1 VRRLSMVRVVAA
13 LSVVLGALV
22 LAGCGGGGSKDSS
35 SSKDTAAADKTPVTL
50 TFWSPFSARELK
62 VMNEGLAKFHQKY
75 PWITVK
81 SVGAITAD
89 KLTAA
94 IHAGNPPDVASMF
107 ETDNLGAFCNSGAW
121 QDLNRYIDADKF
133 DMNQFP
139 KTIRDYTAYKDKRC
153 ALPFLADTYG
163 LYYNKKLLAKAGI
176 SEPPKT
182 VDELAADAKK
192 LTTRNKDG
200 SLDVVGFDPL
210 MGFYENAPVHNG
222 PMWGAKWMDGDKSAL
237 AEDPAWEDFA
247 RWTKKLGDSY
257 GYDKLVKWQAGAG
270 DEFSASNAFERGKL
284 AMMLDGEYRIGFIKA
299 EHPELDFGTAPLPV
313 SKPDLHGS
321 GFVIGTIM
329 GLPKGAKHT
338 DPAWLFLKFFSTD
351 ETTLA
356 QMSNGLQNIP
366 STLASLKSTSLKYDP
381 RFKTFMNVFAN
392 PKSSTQ
398 PVLSIGAQNQTLF
411 ASFLEKWQAG
421 HVKDEDLHEGIAN
434 VDKQIN
440 AALEQAGSNVP

>member
-1 VRRLSMVRVVAA
+1 MIRVAAA
-13 LSVVLGALV
+13 LSVVLGALA
-22 LAGCGGGGSKDSS
+22 LAGCGGGGSKDSA
-35 SSKDTAAADKTPVTL
+35 KDTAATDKTPVTL
-50 TFWSPFSARELK
+50 TFWSPFTARELK
-62 VMNEGLAKFHQKY
+62 VMNEGLAKFHKKY

-139 KTIRDYTAYKDKRC
+139 KTIRDYTAYNDKRC
-153 ALPFLADTYG
+153 ALPFLADSYG
-163 LYYNKKLLAKAGI
+163 LYYNKQLLAKAGI
-176 SEPPKT
+176 TRPPRT

-192 LTTRNKDG
+192 LTVRNPDG
-200 SLDVVGFDPL
+200 SLKVVGFNPL
-210 MGFYENAPVHNG
+210 MGWYENAPVHWG
-222 PMWGAKWMDGDKSAL
+222 PMWGATWMNGDKSGL
-237 AEDPAWEDFA
+237 ADSPGWEEMA
-247 RWTKKLGDSY
+247 RWQKKLIDWY
-257 GYDKLVKWQAGAG
+257 GYDKLVRWQAGSG
-270 DEFSASNAFERGKL
+270 DEFSASNAFETGKV
-284 AMMLDGEYRIGFIKA
+284 AMNLDGEYRIGFIKA
-299 EHPELDFGTAPLPV
+299 EAPKLDFGTAPLPV
-313 SKPDLHGS
+313 SKPDLYGTS
-321 GFVIGTIM
+321 FVIGTIM
-329 GLPKGAKHT
+329 GLPKGAKHA
-338 DPAWLFLKFFSTD
+338 DAAWLFLKFFSTD
-351 ETTLA
+351 ATTLA

-366 STLASLKSTSLKYDP
+366 STLASLKSTELKYDP

-421 HVKDEDLHEGIAN
+421 HVKDEDLHDGIAN

>member
-1 VRRLSMVRVVAA
+1 MIRVVAA
-13 LSVVLGALV
+13 LSVVLGALA
-22 LAGCGGGGSKDSS
+22 LAGCGGGGSKDS

-50 TFWSPFSARELK
+50 TFWSPFTARELK
-62 VMNEGLAKFHQKY
+62 VMNAGLAKFHKKY

-139 KTIRDYTAYKDKRC
+139 KTIRDYTAVQGQAVR
-153 ALPFLADTYG
+153 ASLPRRLVRPLLQQEDARRRGHLAPAEDRRRVGRGREEAHGPQSGRLAEGRRLRPADG
-163 LYYNKKLLAKAGI
+163 LVRERTGPLGADVGR
-176 SEPPKT
+176 E
-182 VDELAADAKK
+182 VDE
-192 LTTRNKDG
+192 RRQ
-200 SLDVVGFDPL
+200 VGHSPTI
-210 MGFYENAPVHNG
+210 
-222 PMWGAKWMDGDKSAL
+222 
-237 AEDPAWEDFA
+237 PAWEEMA
-247 RWTKKLGDSY
+247 RWQKKLIDWY
-257 GYDKLVKWQAGAG
+257 GYDNLVRWQASSG
-270 DEFSASNAFERGKL
+270 DEFSASNAFETGKV
-284 AMMLDGEYRIGFIKA
+284 AMNLDGEYRIGFIKA
-299 EHPELDFGTAPLPV
+299 EAPKLDFGTAPLPV

-329 GLPKGAKHT
+329 GLPKGAKHA
-338 DPAWLFLKFFSTD
+338 DPAWLFLKYFSTD
-351 ETTLA
+351 PTTLA
-356 QMSNGLQNIP
+356 QMANGLQNIP
-366 STLASLKSTSLKYDP
+366 STLASLKSPELKLDP
-381 RFKTFMNVFAN
+381 RFQTFLNVFAN

-421 HVKDEDLHEGIAN
+421 HVKDQDLHDGIAN

>member
-1 VRRLSMVRVVAA
+1 MIRVAAA
-13 LSVVLGALV
+13 LSVVLGALA
-22 LAGCGGGGSKDSS
+22 LAGCGGGGSKDSA
-35 SSKDTAAADKTPVTL
+35 KDTAATDKTPVTL
-50 TFWSPFSARELK
+50 TFWSPFTARELK

-153 ALPFLADTYG
+153 ALPFLADSYG
-163 LYYNKKLLAKAGI
+163 LYYNKQLLAKAGI
-176 SEPPKT
+176 THPPKT

-192 LTTRNKDG
+192 LTVRNPDG
-200 SLDVVGFDPL
+200 SLKVVGFNPL
-210 MGFYENAPVHNG
+210 MGWYENAPVHWG
-222 PMWGAKWMDGDKSAL
+222 PMWGATWMNGDKSGL
-237 AEDPAWEDFA
+237 ADSPGWEEMA
-247 RWTKKLGDSY
+247 RWQKKLIDWY
-257 GYDKLVKWQAGAG
+257 GYDNLSRWQAGSG
-270 DEFSASNAFERGKL
+270 DEFSASNAFETGKV
-284 AMMLDGEYRIGFIKA
+284 AMNLDGEYRIGFIKA
-299 EHPELDFGTAPLPV
+299 EAPKLDFGTAPPPV
-313 SKPDLHGS
+313 SKPDLYGTS
-321 GFVIGTIM
+321 FVIGTIM
-329 GLPKGAKHT
+329 GLPKGAKHA
-338 DPAWLFLKFFSTD
+338 DAAWLFLKFFSTD
-351 ETTLA
+351 ATTLA

-366 STLASLKSTSLKYDP
+366 STLASLKSTELKYDP

-411 ASFLEKWQAG
+411 EAFLEKWQAG
-421 HVKDEDLHEGIAN
+421 HVKDEDLHDGIAN

>member
-1 VRRLSMVRVVAA
+1 MHRVAA
-13 LSVVLGALV
+13 PLLVVLASLAL
-22 LAGCGGGGSKDSS
+22 AACGGHGSDNASKD
-35 SSKDTAAADKTPVTL
+35 AAAKDKTPVTL
-50 TFWSPFSARELK
+50 TFWSPFSARELE
-62 VMNEGLAKFHQKY
+62 VMNSGLKKFHQKY

-121 QDLNRYIDADKF
+121 QDLNDYIAQDDF

-153 ALPFLADTYG
+153 ALPFLADSYG
-163 LYYNKKLLAKAGI
+163 LYYDKKAFAKAGI
-176 SEPPKT
+176 THPPKS

-192 LTTRNKDG
+192 LTVRNPDG
-200 SLDVVGFDPL
+200 SLKVVGFNPL
-210 MGFYENAPVHNG
+210 MGWYENAPVHWG
-222 PMWGAKWMDGDKSAL
+222 PMWGAEWMNGDKSGL
-237 AEDPAWEDFA
+237 ADSPGWEEMA
-247 RWTKKLGDSY
+247 RWQKKLIDWY
-257 GYDKLVKWQAGAG
+257 GYDKLVRWQAGTG
-270 DEFSASNAFERGKL
+270 DEFSASNAFETGKV
-284 AMMLDGEYRIGFIKA
+284 AMNLDGEYRIGFIKA
-299 EHPELDFGTAPLPV
+299 EAPKLDFGTAPLPT
-313 SKPDLHGS
+313 SKPDLYGS
-321 GFVIGTIM
+321 SFVIGTIM
-329 GLPKGAKHT
+329 GLPKGAKHA

-351 ETTLA
+351 TTTLA

-366 STLASLKSTSLKYDP
+366 STLASLKSTELKYDP

>member
-1 VRRLSMVRVVAA
+1 MIRVVAA
-13 LSVVLGALV
+13 LSVVLGALA
-22 LAGCGGGGSKDSS
+22 LAGCGGGGSKHS

-50 TFWSPFSARELK
+50 TFWSPFTARELK
-62 VMNEGLAKFHQKY
+62 VMNAGLAKFHKKY

-107 ETDNLGAFCNSGAW
+107 ETDSLGAFCNSGAW

-153 ALPFLADTYG
+153 ALPFLADSYG
-163 LYYNKKLLAKAGI
+163 LYYNKKMLADAGI
-176 SEPPKT
+176 SHPPKT

-192 LTTRNKDG
+192 LTVRNPDG
-200 SLDVVGFDPL
+200 SLKVVGFDPL
-210 MGFYENAPVHNG
+210 MGWYENAPVHWG
-222 PMWGAKWMDGDKSAL
+222 PMWGAKWMNGDKSGL
-237 AEDPAWEDFA
+237 ADNPAWEQMA
-247 RWTKKLGDSY
+247 RWQKKLVDWY
-257 GYDKLVKWQAGAG
+257 GYDNLVRWQASSG
-270 DEFSASNAFERGKL
+270 DEFSASNAFETGKV
-284 AMMLDGEYRIGFIKA
+284 AMNLDGEYRIGFIKA
-299 EHPELDFGTAPLPV
+299 EAPKLDFGTAPLPA
-313 SKPDLHGS
+313 SKPDLYGS

-329 GLPKGAKHT
+329 GLPKGAKHA
-338 DPAWLFLKFFSTD
+338 DPAWLFLKYFSTD
-351 ETTLA
+351 PTTLA
-356 QMSNGLQNIP
+356 QMANGLQNIP
-366 STLASLKSTSLKYDP
+366 STLASLKSPELKLDP
-381 RFKTFMNVFAN
+381 RFQTFLNVFAN

-411 ASFLEKWQAG
+411 ASFLDKWQAG
-421 HVKDEDLHEGIAN
+421 HVKDEDLNDGIAN

>member
-1 VRRLSMVRVVAA
+1 MRP
-13 LSVVLGALV
+13 
-22 LAGCGGGGSKDSS
+22 KD
-35 SSKDTAAADKTPVTL
+35 AAAKDKTPVTL
-50 TFWSPFSARELK
+50 TFWSPFSARELE
-62 VMNEGLAKFHQKY
+62 VMNSGLKKFHQKY

-121 QDLNRYIDADKF
+121 QDLNDYIDQDDF

-153 ALPFLADTYG
+153 ALPFLADSYG
-163 LYYNKKLLAKAGI
+163 LYYDKKAFAKAGI
-176 SEPPKT
+176 THPPKS

-192 LTTRNKDG
+192 LTVRNPDG
-200 SLDVVGFDPL
+200 SLKVVGFNPL
-210 MGFYENAPVHNG
+210 MGWYENAPVHWG
-222 PMWGAKWMDGDKSAL
+222 PMWGAEWMNGDKSGL
-237 AEDPAWEDFA
+237 ADSPGWEEMA
-247 RWTKKLGDSY
+247 RWQKKLIDWY
-257 GYDKLVKWQAGAG
+257 GYDKLVRWQAGTG
-270 DEFSASNAFERGKL
+270 DEFSASNAFETGKV
-284 AMMLDGEYRIGFIKA
+284 AMNLDGEYRIGFIKA
-299 EHPELDFGTAPLPV
+299 EAPKLDFGTAPLPT
-313 SKPDLHGS
+313 SKPDLYGS
-321 GFVIGTIM
+321 SFVIGTIM
-329 GLPKGAKHT
+329 GLPKGAKHA

-351 ETTLA
+351 TTTLA

-366 STLASLKSTSLKYDP
+366 STLASLKSTELKYDP

>member
-1 VRRLSMVRVVAA
+1 MIRVVAA
-13 LSVVLGALV
+13 LSVVLGALA
-22 LAGCGGGGSKDSS
+22 LAGCGGGGSKDS

-50 TFWSPFSARELK
+50 TFWSPFTNRELK
-62 VMNEGLAKFHQKY
+62 VMNAGLAKFHKKY

-121 QDLNRYIDADKF
+121 QDLNHYIDADKF

-153 ALPFLADTYG
+153 ALPFLADSYG
-163 LYYNKKLLAKAGI
+163 LYYNKALLAKAGI
-176 SEPPKT
+176 SAPPKT

-192 LTTRNKDG
+192 LTVRNPDG
-200 SLDVVGFDPL
+200 SLKVVGFNPL
-210 MGFYENAPVHNG
+210 MGWYENAPVHWG
-222 PMWGAKWMDGDKSAL
+222 PMWGATWMNGDKSGL
-237 AEDPAWEDFA
+237 ADSPGWEEMA
-247 RWTKKLGDSY
+247 RWQKKLIDWY
-257 GYDKLVKWQAGAG
+257 GYDKLVRWQAGTG
-270 DEFSASNAFERGKL
+270 DEFSASNAFETGKV
-284 AMMLDGEYRIGFIKA
+284 AMNLDGEYRIGFIKSEA
-299 EHPELDFGTAPLPV
+299 PKLDFGTAPPPT
-313 SKPDLHGS
+313 SKTDLYGTS
-321 GFVIGTIM
+321 FVIGTIM
-329 GLPKGAKHT
+329 GLPKGAKHP
-338 DPAWLFLKFFSTD
+338 DAAWLFLKFFSTD
-351 ETTLA
+351 PTTLA

-366 STLASLKSTSLKYDP
+366 STLASLKSSELKYDP
-381 RFKTFMNVFAN
+381 RFKTFLDVFAN

-421 HVKDEDLHEGIAN
+421 HVKDEDLHSGIEN
-434 VDKQIN
+434 VDKQIDN
-440 AALEQAGSNVP
+440 ALEQAGSNVP

>member
-1 VRRLSMVRVVAA
+1 MFRVVAA
-13 LSVVLGALV
+13 LFVVLGALA

-35 SSKDTAAADKTPVTL
+35 SKNTAAADKTPVTL
-50 TFWSPFSARELK
+50 TFWSPFTARELH
-62 VMNEGLAKFHQKY
+62 VMDAGIAKFHKRY

-89 KLTAA
+89 KLTAS

-121 QDLNRYIDADKF
+121 QDLNHYIDADEF

-153 ALPFLADTYG
+153 ALPFLADSYG
-163 LYYNKKLLAKAGI
+163 LYYNKALLAKAGI
-176 SEPPKT
+176 AAPPKT
-182 VDELAADAKK
+182 VDQLAADAKK
-192 LTTRNKDG
+192 LTTRNPDG
-200 SLDVVGFDPL
+200 SLEVVGFNPL
-210 MGFYENAPVHNG
+210 MGWYENAPVHWG
-222 PMWGAKWMDGDKSAL
+222 PMWGATWMNGDKSGL
-237 AEDPAWEDFA
+237 ADSPGWEEMA
-247 RWTKKLGDSY
+247 RWQKKLIDWY
-257 GYDKLVKWQAGAG
+257 GYDNLVRWQASSG
-270 DEFSASNAFERGKL
+270 DEFSASNAFETGKV
-284 AMMLDGEYRIGFIKA
+284 AMNLDGEYRIGFIKA
-299 EHPELDFGTAPLPV
+299 EAPKLDFGTAPLPT
-313 SKPDLHGS
+313 SKPDLYGTS
-321 GFVIGTIM
+321 FVIGTIM
-329 GLPKGAKHT
+329 GLPKGAKHA
-338 DPAWLFLKFFSTD
+338 DAAWLFLKFFSTD

-366 STLASLKSTSLKYDP
+366 STLASLKSTELKYDP

-411 ASFLEKWQAG
+411 ASFLDKWQAG
-421 HVKDEDLHEGIAN
+421 HVKDEDLPDGIAN

>member
-1 VRRLSMVRVVAA
+1 MHRVAA
-13 LSVVLGALV
+13 PLLVVLALA
-22 LAGCGGGGSKDSS
+22 LAACGGHGSDKASKDA
-35 SSKDTAAADKTPVTL
+35 TATDKTPVTV
-50 TFWSPFSARELK
+50 TFWSPFTSRELK
-62 VMNEGLAKFHQKY
+62 VMNGGLTKFHQKY

-121 QDLNRYIDADKF
+121 QDLNHFIEADDF

-153 ALPFLADTYG
+153 AFPFLADSYG
-163 LYYNKKLLAKAGI
+163 LYYDKKAFAKAGI
-176 SEPPKT
+176 THPPKT

-192 LTTRNKDG
+192 LTVRNPDG
-200 SLDVVGFDPL
+200 SLKVVGFNPL
-210 MGFYENAPVHNG
+210 MGWYENAPVHWG
-222 PMWGAKWMDGDKSAL
+222 PMWGADWMNGDKSGL
-237 AEDPAWEDFA
+237 ADSLGWEEMA
-247 RWTKKLGDSY
+247 RWQKKLIDWY
-257 GYDKLVKWQAGAG
+257 GYDNLVRWQAGTG
-270 DEFSASNAFERGKL
+270 DEFSASNAFETGKV
-284 AMMLDGEYRIGFIKA
+284 AMNLDGEYRIGFIKA
-299 EHPELDFGTAPLPV
+299 EAPKLDFGTAPLPV
-313 SKPDLHGS
+313 SKPDLYGS

-329 GLPKGAKHT
+329 GLPKGAKHA

-351 ETTLA
+351 ATTLA

-366 STLASLKSTSLKYDP
+366 STLASLKSTELKYDP

-421 HVKDEDLHEGIAN
+421 HVKDEDLHSGIVN

>member
-1 VRRLSMVRVVAA
+1 MHRGAA
-13 LSVVLGALV
+13 PLLVVLASVALV
-22 LAGCGGGGSKDSS
+22 ACGGHGSDNNSQKD
-35 SSKDTAAADKTPVTL
+35 AAAKDKTPVTL
-50 TFWSPFSARELK
+50 TFWSRFSARELK
-62 VMNEGLAKFHQKY
+62 VMNAGLAKFHKKY

-121 QDLNRYIDADKF
+121 QDLNQFIEDDNF

-153 ALPFLADTYG
+153 ALPFLADSYG
-163 LYYNKKLLAKAGI
+163 LYYNKALLAKAGI
-176 SEPPKT
+176 TQPPKS

-192 LTTRNKDG
+192 LTTRNADG
-200 SLDVVGFDPL
+200 SLKVVGFNPL
-210 MGFYENAPVHNG
+210 MGWYENAPVHWG
-222 PMWGAKWMDGDKSAL
+222 PMWGAEWMNGDKSGL
-237 AEDPAWEDFA
+237 ADSPGWEEMA
-247 RWTKKLGDSY
+247 RWQKSLIDWY
-257 GYDKLVKWQAGAG
+257 GYDKLVRWQAGTG
-270 DEFSASNAFERGKL
+270 DEFSASNAFETGKV
-284 AMMLDGEYRIGFIKA
+284 AMNLDGEYRIGFIKA
-299 EHPELDFGTAPLPV
+299 EAPKLSFGTAPLPT
-313 SKPDLHGS
+313 SKPDLYGS
-321 GFVIGTIM
+321 SFVIGTIM
-329 GLPKGAKHT
+329 GLPKGAKHA
-338 DPAWLFLKFFSTD
+338 DAAWLFLKFFSTD
-351 ETTLA
+351 STTLA

-366 STLASLKSTSLKYDP
+366 STLASLKSSELKYDP
-381 RFKTFMNVFAN
+381 RFKTFLDVFAS

-411 ASFLEKWQAG
+411 ASFLDKWQAG
-421 HVKDEDLHEGIAN
+421 HVKDEDLHDGIAN

>member
-1 VRRLSMVRVVAA
+1 MIRVAA
-13 LSVVLGALV
+13 MSVVLGALA
-22 LAGCGGGGSKDSS
+22 LAGCGGGGSKDS

-50 TFWSPFSARELK
+50 TFWSPFTDRELK
-62 VMNEGLAKFHQKY
+62 VMNEGLAKFHSKY

-133 DMNQFP
+133 NMNQFP

-153 ALPFLADTYG
+153 ALPFLADSYG
-163 LYYNKKLLAKAGI
+163 LYYNKALLAKAGI
-176 SEPPKT
+176 TSPPKT

-192 LTTRNKDG
+192 LTVRNPDG
-200 SLDVVGFDPL
+200 SLKVVGFNPL
-210 MGFYENAPVHNG
+210 MGWYENAPVHWG
-222 PMWGAKWMDGDKSAL
+222 PMWGATWMNGDKSGL
-237 AEDPAWEDFA
+237 ADSPGWEEMA
-247 RWTKKLGDSY
+247 RWQKKLIDWY
-257 GYDKLVKWQAGAG
+257 GYDNLVRWQASTG
-270 DEFSASNAFERGKL
+270 DEFSASNAFETGKV
-284 AMMLDGEYRIGFIKA
+284 AMNLDGEYRIGFIKA
-299 EHPELDFGTAPLPV
+299 EAPKLDFGTAPPPV
-313 SKPDLHGS
+313 SKPDLYGTS
-321 GFVIGTIM
+321 FVIGTIM
-329 GLPKGAKHT
+329 GLPKGAKHA
-338 DPAWLFLKFFSTD
+338 DAAWLFLKFFSTD
-351 ETTLA
+351 ATTLA

-366 STLASLKSTSLKYDP
+366 STLASLKSTELKYDP
-381 RFKTFMNVFAN
+381 RFKTFMNLFAN

-421 HVKDEDLHEGIAN
+421 HVKDEDLHDGIAN